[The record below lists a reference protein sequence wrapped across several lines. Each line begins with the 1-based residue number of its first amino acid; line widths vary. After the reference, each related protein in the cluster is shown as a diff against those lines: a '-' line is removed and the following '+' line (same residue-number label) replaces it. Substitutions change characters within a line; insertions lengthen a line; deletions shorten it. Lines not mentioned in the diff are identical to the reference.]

1 MNKTELKTKIAELC
15 SLENRDRTYLPT
27 NMRVGNEWNAS
38 LEGFFSDGL
47 AIVYC
52 QSSETDWDDCAT
64 IDQLLGN
71 GFVINSRGMRVAFDK
86 EQCEKFLANF
96 ASYYARQTEPKQK
109 ELLLLHKEHDTELRM
124 DFNNVVN
131 HWYDRLRLNNLYD
144 RTSSNPRYRK
154 YKAIESAVS
163 NDWKEHFV
171 ELCGMASKERVQ
183 RWERV
188 AEETANGKY

>member
-1 MNKTELKTKIAELC
+1 MNKTELKAKIAELC

-27 NMRVGNEWNAS
+27 DMRVGNEWNAS
-38 LEGFFSDGL
+38 LKGFFSDGL

-52 QSSETDWDDCAT
+52 QSSKTDWDDCAT

-124 DFNNVVN
+124 DFNNVAAFFFN
-131 HWYDRLRLNNLYD
+131 MAKDLIEQYDSL
-144 RTSSNPRYRK
+144 
-154 YKAIESAVS
+154 
-163 NDWKEHFV
+163 
-171 ELCGMASKERVQ
+171 Q
-183 RWERV
+183 
-188 AEETANGKY
+188 